1 VLDAFAIS
9 PAPRPNLARWEDVM
23 DRLNHPEG
31 EVRVAVVGKYTQL
44 EDAYKSIAEALTH
57 GGIAN
62 RTRVRAEWIDAEIFE
77 SEDPAPH
84 LQGFHAILVP
94 GGFGERGT
102 EGKIKAA
109 QFARERAI
117 PYLGICLGMQ
127 MAVIEAA
134 RNVAGLSRAGSEE
147 FDHEKGVKRFEPV
160 VYHLKE
166 WVQGN
171 TAVTRRTDD
180 AKGGTMRLGAYSAVL
195 AEGSLAARV
204 YGAQVIEERHRHRYE
219 VDIRYRDR
227 LESCGLLFSGMSPDG
242 RLPEIVEWKGHPW
255 FIGVQFHP
263 ELKSKPFAPHPLFA
277 DFVRAA
283 VETSRLV

>member
-1 VLDAFAIS
+1 
-9 PAPRPNLARWEDVM
+9 M
-23 DRLNHPEG
+23 
-31 EVRVAVVGKYTQL
+31 
-44 EDAYKSIAEALTH
+44 
-57 GGIAN
+57 
-62 RTRVRAEWIDAEIFE
+62 
-77 SEDPAPH
+77 
-84 LQGFHAILVP
+84 P

-109 QFARERAI
+109 QFARGKKI

-134 RNVAGLSRAGSEE
+134 RNVAGLEKAGSEE
-147 FDHEKGVKRFEPV
+147 FDHEAGKKRFEPV

-171 TAVTRRTDD
+171 HKVARKADD
-180 AKGGTMRLGAYSAVL
+180 DKGGTMRLGAYNATL
-195 AEGSLAARV
+195 QEGSNVARV
-204 YGAQVIEERHRHRYE
+204 YGDTAIEERHRHRYE
-219 VDIRYRDR
+219 VDVKYRDK
-227 LESCGLLFSGMSPDG
+227 LEKAGLVFSGMSPDG
-242 RLPEIVEWKGHPW
+242 KLPEIVEWKDHPW

-283 VETSRLV
+283 VEVSRLV